1 MKKTLVMA
9 IIFVILAMMA
19 ITVNAATSSELAN
32 TLYKKGEKYGMT
44 NSDKVRIERYIADN
58 NITDAKANEIIA
70 KVDEAVAIM
79 EEAGVTSYNDL
90 TDKQK
95 SELKSIANEVASVA
109 GLTLKFGTNKVE
121 IYKGDKLVESV
132 TKTNGKLQY
141 TGNNSTALVVTVAS
155 ISLAIIAL
163 VAVAKKRASLE
174 G

>member
-1 MKKTLVMA
+1 MKKILTVT
-9 IIFVILAMMA
+9 IIFVILVMMA
-19 ITVNAATSSELAN
+19 VTVNAATSSDLAN
-32 TLYKKGEKYGMT
+32 TLYKKGSKYGVT
-44 NSDKVRIERYIADN
+44 ESDKVRIERYIADS
-58 NITDAKANEIIA
+58 NITDAEANEIIA

-121 IYKGDKLVESV
+121 IYKGNKLVETA

-141 TGNNSTALVVTVAS
+141 TGNNSTVLVVTS

-163 VAVAKKRASLE
+163 VAVAKKRSSLE